1 MRDFIQALPKTETHL
16 HIEGALPYELLT
28 ARDATKWPPQPPFRA
43 RSYRYATFPDFER
56 ILLEHA
62 LPWFTSAES
71 YFEAA
76 RVIFAHHVAQNVRYV
91 ETSFHLPVTHFIKVP
106 GPEIIAAIRAAA
118 PAGLEVRVFT
128 GMLRSDLGG
137 ELRATIDRLHTW
149 DGLAGVDLHGFE
161 TMPTHPDTAAVW
173 ARLRAAGKV
182 TKCHAGEFDGPARV
196 REAIEVLG
204 VRRIQHGVRSVE
216 DPAVVKLA
224 ADTGTTFD
232 VCPISN
238 VGLQVVPAMAAHPIR
253 QLLQA
258 GVHCTLSTDDPL
270 CFANTLNEEYEALAG
285 DLAFTRTEL
294 AQVARN
300 GWAVADVP
308 AATRTAMLA
317 EIARLVATAV

>member
-1 MRDFIQALPKTETHL
+1 M
-16 HIEGALPYELLT
+16 
-28 ARDATKWPPQPPFRA
+28 
-43 RSYRYATFPDFER
+43 
-56 ILLEHA
+56 
-62 LPWFTSAES
+62 
-71 YFEAA
+71 
-76 RVIFAHHVAQNVRYV
+76 
-91 ETSFHLPVTHFIKVP
+91 
-106 GPEIIAAIRAAA
+106 
-118 PAGLEVRVFT
+118 
-128 GMLRSDLGG
+128 
-137 ELRATIDRLHTW
+137 
-149 DGLAGVDLHGFE
+149 
-161 TMPTHPDTAAVW
+161 
-173 ARLRAAGKV
+173 
-182 TKCHAGEFDGPARV
+182 
-196 REAIEVLG
+196 
-204 VRRIQHGVRSVE
+204 RSVE